1 MAFPQAHPQRR
12 APRAQLGDL
21 IAASVQR
28 ENGQWT
34 KGKLRTVSTTGGLLQ
49 LSNALVQGDFVEVA
63 FQTRA
68 GKVQGLAEMLS
79 PVQQPQDGVLQAFR
93 YVALGDDDH
102 LVLRMTI
109 DSAAERN
116 SLKFNSISRA

>member
-116 SLKFNSISRA
+116 SLKFNSIFRA

>member
-1 MAFPQAHPQRR
+1 
-12 APRAQLGDL
+12 
-21 IAASVQR
+21 
-28 ENGQWT
+28 
-34 KGKLRTVSTTGGLLQ
+34 
-49 LSNALVQGDFVEVA
+49 
-63 FQTRA
+63 
-68 GKVQGLAEMLS
+68 MLS